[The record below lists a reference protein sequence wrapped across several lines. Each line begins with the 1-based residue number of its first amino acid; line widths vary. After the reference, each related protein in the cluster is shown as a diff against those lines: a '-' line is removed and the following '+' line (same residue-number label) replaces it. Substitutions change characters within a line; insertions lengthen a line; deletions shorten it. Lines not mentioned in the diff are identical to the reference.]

1 MHADSLLLNHQGSPE
16 NSKKFLKK
24 LKTELPYDPAIPIAG
39 HISEKMKTLIQKDT
53 CTFTAALFTVV
64 RYGNSPNAHQRRNKN
79 DVYTYTHSH
88 THTEWNTTQ
97 PSERMSFAPAWMDLG
112 VSY

>member
-1 MHADSLLLNHQGSPE
+1 M
-16 NSKKFLKK
+16 
-24 LKTELPYDPAIPIAG
+24 
-39 HISEKMKTLIQKDT
+39 
-53 CTFTAALFTVV
+53 FTAALFTVV

-97 PSERMSFAPAWMDLG
+97 PSERMSFAPAWMDLD
-112 VSY
+112 VIILSEVRQRKTNVWYDLHVEFFKNDTNEFIYKTDS